1 MNELWVTLSLCI
13 CFFLWKTNVNG
24 LKTCFHEVLLIHNG
38 SKGTTRKRQS
48 FPFFL
53 FQVKKE
59 FKGEFK
65 KWQTE
70 NGYRKLFILRHSA
83 EEKWEKLSED
93 VTKSK
98 QQQRKKVK
106 HKGISENK
114 YLSQN
119 ISGISVFPLKQK
131 GEDNQNQL
139 KTWLPAKEFKPKKS
153 LGQNYM
159 KDPNVTQKIVEAVE
173 LKIESE
179 KDSDALVKVKK
190 ESTKKQIKE
199 RKERND
205 KDGLIDNTKV
215 GRGETILETNVEMQ
229 KETNMQT
236 KKGDKKVEEERQL
249 ESVRDGGRGVI
260 ELGCGLGQLT
270 KYLYRKYHNMTGVE
284 IDGRALSIISRT
296 IPNLDFIHDD
306 VLQINYK
313 ELSINKN
320 TKLTVVGNL
329 PFYITTQILF
339 CLLDFSTYIEQA
351 IVTIQYEVGKRIVAK
366 PNTKQYSILTIL
378 FHLYTRAYLL
388 FKIPSKA
395 FYPVPKV
402 EAAVMKLM
410 FRQKKSWNCNLLYL
424 KQILKSAFQQKRK
437 MLKTSLKQLIQKSH
451 TKQIPTQFAN
461 SRPQQLLPQDFV
473 NLTNSLF
480 PIEIFPFDPTQNMK
494 VWRKE
499 KHGD

>member
-1 MNELWVTLSLCI
+1 MNKIWATLSLCLF
-13 CFFLWKTNVNG
+13 FFLWKTNGNG
-24 LKTCFHEVLLIHNG
+24 LRACLSGVLSIHNG
-38 SKGTTRKRQS
+38 SKRTTQKRQS
-48 FPFFL
+48 FAFSL
-53 FQVKKE
+53 FQINK
-59 FKGEFK
+59 EFK

-70 NGYRKLFILRHSA
+70 NGCYKLFVRKHST
-83 EEKWEKLSED
+83 EEKWERLPED
-93 VTKSK
+93 VKKRT

-106 HKGISENK
+106 QKPISENK

-131 GEDNQNQL
+131 GEENANRL
-139 KTWLPAKEFKPKKS
+139 MTWLPAKEFKPKKS
-153 LGQNYM
+153 LGQNYL
-159 KDPNVTQKIVEAVE
+159 KDSNITQKIVEAVE

-190 ESTKKQIKE
+190 EGTKKKIKE
-199 RKERND
+199 RKERKERKE
-205 KDGLIDNTKV
+205 KDGLINGTKV
-215 GRGETILETNVEMQ
+215 SGRETDLETNVEIQ
-229 KETNMQT
+229 KETDMET
-236 KKGDKKVEEERQL
+236 EKGSKMVEEEREL

-270 KYLYRKYHNMTGVE
+270 KFLYRKYRNMTGVE

-296 IPNLDFIHDD
+296 IPDLDFIHDD

-313 ELSINKN
+313 ELSINKK

-378 FHLYTRAYLL
+378 FHLYTQPFLL

-402 EAAVMKLM
+402 EAAVMKLI
-410 FRQKKSWNCNLLYL
+410 FRQKKSWNCNLSYL
-424 KQILKSAFQQKRK
+424 KQILRSAFQQKRK

-461 SRPQQLLPQDFV
+461 SRPQQLSPQDFV
-473 NLTNSLF
+473 NLTNLLF

-494 VWRKE
+494 IWRKE
-499 KHGD
+499 KHGE